1 MEEKND
7 LVQDLAQESGK
18 NLRQYLLL
26 GGGVFVLFVVGIV
39 IAKFVF
45 SSNNNDTEVI
55 LPPEIKV
62 DVKKQ
67 DTELFNNLP
76 VQTNEEKSFK
86 KPVVISEEKQKEEK
100 TKQPSQPSPQVQSS
114 EKKQTKVE
122 SVSIKKDEPKQKETK
137 QQEIKIQ
144 QPKQPKQLKQPKQP
158 QSTQQEVKKSKI
170 SKQYYIQVAAIT
182 RTQPSKK
189 FLELIRKNGFEYK
202 VQEVEVKGVK
212 VKRILVGGFA
222 TLKEVKDVLPKVK
235 NKISSSAF
243 IKKLK

>member
-144 QPKQPKQLKQPKQP
+144 QPKQP